1 MILQIILILPVLI
14 GASFV
19 AIVTTMALRRALRD
33 MLPALSASA
42 IMMGLTLWVA
52 AIFPAEN
59 PWPLAIVVLGSHA
72 VAFAVIRLSE
82 RRRG

>member
-1 MILQIILILPVLI
+1 
-14 GASFV
+14 
-19 AIVTTMALRRALRD
+19 

-42 IMMGLTLWVA
+42 IMMGLTLWLA
-52 AIFPAEN
+52 AVFPAEN

-72 VAFAVIRLSE
+72 VAFAVIRLGE

>member
-1 MILQIILILPVLI
+1 MILQIILILPVLL

-19 AIVTTMALRRALRD
+19 AIVTTMALRRPLRD

-72 VAFAVIRLSE
+72 VASAVIRLSE

>member
-1 MILQIILILPVLI
+1 MILHILLILPVLI

-42 IMMGLTLWVA
+42 IMMGVTLWVA

>member
-1 MILQIILILPVLI
+1 MILHIILLLPVLL

-42 IMMGLTLWVA
+42 IMMGLTLWLA

>member
-42 IMMGLTLWVA
+42 IMMGVTLRVA

>member
-1 MILQIILILPVLI
+1 MILHILLILPVLI

-19 AIVTTMALRRALRD
+19 AIVTTVALRRLMGD

-42 IMMGLTLWVA
+42 IMMGVTLRLAGV
-52 AIFPAEN
+52 FPPEN

-72 VAFAVIRLSE
+72 VAFFAIRQAD

>member
-1 MILQIILILPVLI
+1 MILHILLILPVLL

-42 IMMGLTLWVA
+42 IMMGLTLWLA
-52 AIFPAEN
+52 AVFPAEN
-59 PWPLAIVVLGSHA
+59 PWPLVIVVLGSHA
-72 VAFAVIRLSE
+72 AAFAVIRLGE

>member
-1 MILQIILILPVLI
+1 MLL

-42 IMMGLTLWVA
+42 IMMGLTLWLA